1 MGLIPLATYSSIS
14 MINFLINSNFAEEDK
29 TNETILQFKPFGYT
43 FVGYFCSLCTNNRYL
58 KLRKKGEA
66 RIERVLSVET
76 LLWQSKMVRLMAKMM
91 FKSKFEKLLAEV

>member
-1 MGLIPLATYSSIS
+1 MGVIPLATYSSIS

-29 TNETILQFKPFGYT
+29 TDETILRFKPFGYT
-43 FVGYFCSLCTNNRYL
+43 FAGYVCSLCTNNRYS

-66 RIERVLSVET
+66 QIERVLSVET
-76 LLWQSKMVRLMAKMM
+76 LLWQSKMVRLMAKIM